1 MSLRFAGASG
11 VNACFRT
18 LGAGAIANAPLTG
31 LGRRAAGCTGHARF
45 GSMHRTTAIP
55 YGRYP
60 SACYDMAMTA
70 GGLNVATDGSGETA
84 AAIFARGV
92 IAANTDGDGILQGT
106 LWGTVYLVAL
116 AIGDGTLAAAIE
128 ARAQLEGF
136 VDVGA
141 LPSAEDNA
149 GELLATIVENG
160 LSVRDVLRLIL
171 AVQVGKTSI
180 ATGPT
185 VVTFRDTADS
195 KDRVVAGM
203 TGSQRIIVTLDPS

>member
-1 MSLRFAGASG
+1 MSLPFAGSSG
-11 VNACFRT
+11 VNANFRT
-18 LGAGAIANAPLTG
+18 LGAGAIANARLTG
-31 LGRRAAGCTGHARF
+31 LGRRAAGSTQHARF
-45 GSMHRTTAIP
+45 GSMHRTCAIP

-70 GGLNVATDGSGETA
+70 GGLNGPVDGSGETD
-84 AAIFARGV
+84 AAIFARGI
-92 IAANTDGDGILQGT
+92 IAANADGDGTLQGT
-106 LWGTVYLVAL
+106 LWGTIYLVAL
-116 AIGDGTLAAAIE
+116 AIGDGTLAAAIQ
-128 ARAQLEGF
+128 ARALLEGS

-149 GELLATIVENG
+149 GELMATIVENG

-171 AVQVGKTSI
+171 AVQVGKTSV
-180 ATGPT
+180 ATGPV

-203 TGSQRIIVTLDPS
+203 TGKTRTTVTLDPS